1 MNKKKMNKGEDTT
14 PRNMV
19 VAKHPHATASEQFR
33 ILRTNITYSGV
44 DHPIRSVLFTSAIS
58 GAGKSTVAANMAI
71 AYAQAGIK
79 TLLVDGDLRRPTTH
93 YTFEVSNRKGLSKA
107 IINDVPPEE
116 MVTKTEFDKL
126 DLMTAGP
133 IPPNPSELLASKSM
147 EALMKALAIQYE
159 MIIIDSPPLLAVT
172 DSQLLCKQAD
182 GVVIIT
188 DVENNDRN
196 ELLDAKDLLE
206 KAGANIIGV
215 VLNNR
220 EERRGANEA
229 YYYAEPVTES

>member
-1 MNKKKMNKGEDTT
+1 MNRKKMNKIENTT
-14 PRNMV
+14 PRSMV
-19 VAKHPHATASEQFR
+19 VANQPHATVSEQFR

-44 DHPIRSVLFTSAIS
+44 DHPIRSVLFTSAIA
-58 GAGKSTVAANMAI
+58 GAGKSTIAANMAV
-71 AYAQAGIK
+71 AYAQAGVK

-93 YTFEVSNRKGLSKA
+93 YTFEVPNRKGLSKA
-107 IINDVPPEE
+107 IIDHVPPED

-126 DLMTAGP
+126 DLMTSGP

-147 EALMKALAIQYE
+147 EALMNALAINYE
-159 MIIIDSPPLLAVT
+159 MVIIDSPPLLSVT

-182 GVVIIT
+182 GVVLIT

-196 ELLDAKDLLE
+196 ELLEAKDLLD

-220 EERRGANEA
+220 EERRGPNEA